1 MNTVQRTILD
11 QLRDLNPFY
20 LAGYGIKNI
29 VTIGENTIRL
39 CMRGREHVNADITFD
54 RGQDLYN
61 IVAHRLRNH
70 GLDCKKIYEVEGL
83 FWEQLDETL
92 RLITETAG
100 SPIFG

>member
-11 QLRDLNPFY
+11 QLRALNPFY
-20 LAGYGIKNI
+20 LADYEIKDI
-29 VTIGENTIRL
+29 VTIGENTVRL

-61 IVAHRLRNH
+61 VSAHRLRNH
-70 GLDCKKIYEVEGL
+70 GLDLKKIYEIEGI

-92 RLITETAG
+92 KLVVETA
-100 SPIFG
+100 SSELFG